1 MKYTITSKITKA
13 VSLLLIIG
21 VLFQIPDIIG
31 SPEYIYQR
39 LNITS
44 NTIIFLTLSLAGIWR
59 IVSKT
64 QLFSLRLNLFL
75 LISATIIFLLSMCMT
90 ILDKVYYLNYIYS
103 ITKVNYDQLGF
114 LSFSLFSIWILNQ
127 SNTFFSKHKKQLI
140 MLFPFFIFLIFYMM
154 YHWPYDVLKRS
165 LSEDGQVEY
174 IQVLFLLISCILS
187 IAISRYLKIKKCIFL
202 SILYGILAIGLFFIA
217 GEEVSWGQRILN
229 IATPESLKVINRQE
243 EITIHNING
252 VESIVGQIYIY
263 ASIYAAFGFILIP
276 GLSKIINSEL
286 LDFLIPRKYYV
297 FYFLPIIVYHT
308 SPLRGIIPYIPE
320 VVELF
325 FYAGIMVFLL
335 ENYYFSLERSTKVG
349 KKM

>member
-1 MKYTITSKITKA
+1 
-13 VSLLLIIG
+13 
-21 VLFQIPDIIG
+21 LFQIPDIIG
-31 SPEYIYQR
+31 SPDYIYQR

-44 NTIIFLTLSLAGIWR
+44 NTIIFFTLSLAGIWR
-59 IVSKT
+59 IVNKS
-64 QLFSLRLNLFL
+64 QLFQHRLNSFL
-75 LISATIIFLLSMCMT
+75 LVATIILFILSMCMT
-90 ILDKVYYLNYIYS
+90 ILDKVYYLNYVYNLTRI
-103 ITKVNYDQLGF
+103 NYDQVGF

-127 SNTFFSKHKKQLI
+127 SNIFFAKHKKQLI

-187 IAISRYLKIKKCIFL
+187 IVISRYLKIKKYIYL
-202 SILYGILAIGLFFIA
+202 SILYVILAIGLLFIA

-252 VESIVGQIYIY
+252 VETIVGNLYIY
-263 ASIYAAFGFILIP
+263 ASIYCAFGFILMP
-276 GLSKIINSEL
+276 GLSKFINSESL
-286 LDFLIPRKYYV
+286 NFIIPRKYYA
-297 FYFLPIIVYHT
+297 FYFLPIIVYQT

-325 FYAGIMVFLL
+325 FYTGIMVFLL
-335 ENYYFSLERSTKVG
+335 ENYFSLQKSTKLS
-349 KKM
+349 KKTANIK